1 MDLDIMASIHSANH
15 LSTLQYAPLHSD
27 DYSVIHYTD
36 VNDDGQ
42 YDFRCPFCDFDI
54 QVPVFCSDF
63 EDVVCPVCEENLGKD
78 AMTQFT
84 HSSSRKWG
92 WKSEK
97 SSIWSG
103 NSAMFGKKLGA
114 RGNKQESIPDPLLS
128 PFICNVPV
136 LNSNSNYPDENSDE
150 NSSCSNKDIE
160 IDNAKRC
167 MTDVGEQ
174 DQQERGLRATFVQ
187 KLILSTIF
195 EEIV

>member
-1 MDLDIMASIHSANH
+1 MCYGNFLKSISVSDLFIAFMRA
-15 LSTLQYAPLHSD
+15 Y

-97 SSIWSG
+97 SSMWSG

-136 LNSNSNYPDENSDE
+136 PVPNSNSNHLDE
-150 NSSCSNKDIE
+150 NSSCSNKDID
-160 IDNAKRC
+160 IDNAK
-167 MTDVGEQ
+167 
-174 DQQERGLRATFVQ
+174 
-187 KLILSTIF
+187 
-195 EEIV
+195 